1 MAATGQR
8 RASTLAGAALAGLL
22 AGPVLALAPAYA
34 DSTPVPTEPPGG
46 ATCAPGALT
55 ATCGQDNGSG
65 GSSGSTGSTPGSS
78 GSTPGSTG
86 SKASGSS
93 SSSSS
98 RSSSSSSRSTST
110 TVATLPRTGPADAL
124 PYGVAG
130 AVLLVIGGA
139 LVVATRR
146 A

>member
-1 MAATGQR
+1 MAATRQR

-65 GSSGSTGSTPGSS
+65 GSSGSTGSTPGS
-78 GSTPGSTG
+78 TG